1 LGRTFPAGMAL
12 IRAFPLTARKFD
24 RTPSLEA
31 IETEIIQ
38 MLQKIRRETL
48 HRLGLDHE
56 LQFLPVT

>member
-1 LGRTFPAGMAL
+1 MAL

-31 IETEIIQ
+31 IETETIQ
-38 MLQKIRRETL
+38 MLQKIHRETL
-48 HRLGLDHE
+48 HRLDLDHE